1 MHGDPVIV
9 PVELVN
15 VTVPLGV
22 MAVPTAVSVTVAVQV
37 ALWPAANVVGVQL
50 TVVLVPLGLTVTLA
64 EPLLVA
70 WFASPP

>member
-1 MHGDPVIV
+1 
-9 PVELVN
+9 
-15 VTVPLGV
+15 
-22 MAVPTAVSVTVAVQV
+22 
-37 ALWPAANVVGVQL
+37 VVGVQL